1 MATVIDAGRRV
12 FSNLKYL
19 YFTPWED
26 ESTLG
31 NVTYDLV
38 NIVGDTTSSEQ
49 DENEV
54 NELTHEFSNEPL
66 YENINLGKKN
76 FATECID
83 FQNDVVKQLFGW
95 TVDVNGNAFAPI
107 VYKPLYC
114 KIEMGFNS
122 TEDIIVLPKVKLNSR
137 AVITS
142 MKTDAARGN
151 ITGTC
156 YSAYIT
162 AGSTTKETDMSI
174 VTAAHASSYTVSA
187 SGADSTEASE
197 LKVSATAISAT
208 TVSLTATGAP
218 SGFTTYIW
226 TVNGVEQES
235 KTTSLSVTTT
245 ADTQY
250 EISVRATDGNGKFT
264 STASVKVLTPKSA

>member
-12 FSNLKYL
+12 FSNLKYI
-19 YFTPWED
+19 YFTPWTD

-31 NVTYDLV
+31 DVTYDLV

-54 NELTHEFSNEPL
+54 NEIAHEFSNEPL

-83 FQNDVVKQLFGW
+83 FQNDVLKQLFGW
-95 TVDVNGNAFAPI
+95 ETDEAGNAFAPI
-107 VYKPLYC
+107 TYKPLFC

-122 TEDIIVLPKVKLNSR
+122 TNDIIVLPKVKLNSR

-156 YSAYIT
+156 YSAYVT
-162 AGSTTKETDMSI
+162 AGTKEAETDMAVISE
-174 VTAAHASSYTVSA
+174 ANASSYS
-187 SGADSTEASE
+187 
-197 LKVSATAISAT
+197 VSATATKA
-208 TVSLTATGAP
+208 
-218 SGFTTYIW
+218 
-226 TVNGVEQES
+226 
-235 KTTSLSVTTT
+235 
-245 ADTQY
+245 
-250 EISVRATDGNGKFT
+250 
-264 STASVKVLTPKSA
+264 

>member
-1 MATVIDAGRRV
+1 MATIIDAGRRV

-19 YFTPWED
+19 YFTPWTD

-31 NVTYDLV
+31 TTTYDLV

-54 NELTHEFSNEPL
+54 NEIAHEFSNEPL

-83 FQNDVVKQLFGW
+83 FQNDVLKQLFGW
-95 TVDVNGNAFAPI
+95 ETDDAGNAFAPI
-107 VYKPLYC
+107 TYKPLFC

-122 TEDIIVLPKVKLNSR
+122 TEDVIVLPKVKLNSR
-137 AVITS
+137 AVIAS

-156 YSAYIT
+156 YSAYVN
-162 AGSTTKETDMSI
+162 AGTKEVETDMAVISA
-174 VTAAHASSYTVSA
+174 TNASTYTVSA
-187 SGADSTEASE
+187 
-197 LKVSATAISAT
+197 
-208 TVSLTATGAP
+208 
-218 SGFTTYIW
+218 
-226 TVNGVEQES
+226 ES
-235 KTTSLSVTTT
+235 SK
-245 ADTQY
+245 A
-250 EISVRATDGNGKFT
+250 
-264 STASVKVLTPKSA
+264 